1 MSSTLDWTK
10 QISEVCL
17 KANRKL
23 AVLRSVKSL
32 SRQTLDRLYELTV
45 RSLIDYALPVYGN
58 TLKQTELL
66 RLENLQYSAAKIV
79 AGAFNFTSRDK
90 LNKEL
95 GWEPIKKRCD
105 ILSLNIFH
113 KIHRYETRPLIRCC
127 MPTPDIQQKYPSR
140 SKGGYIPFKKLNSK
154 FDKSFF
160 PHTTILWNN
169 LPKHVKCKD
178 VVDFKLYIKT
188 ELKPPRYKHFARG
201 NKYSN
206 SLLTKIRVGRSE
218 LNLHRFTIGL
228 VDSPQC
234 DCLFREESSSHYFLD
249 CFLYSNER
257 QTMFGLFE
265 HYIPKFTNFNKTRK
279 LDIILNGYEIQNEDF
294 LSLNTTLTIAV
305 QNFILHTKRFC

>member
-1 MSSTLDWTK
+1 MKFSLAAASFSFLWVTQLF
-10 QISEVCL
+10 QVGL
-17 KANRKL
+17 KWN
-23 AVLRSVKSL
+23 
-32 SRQTLDRLYELTV
+32 
-45 RSLIDYALPVYGN
+45 N
-58 TLKQTELL
+58 
-66 RLENLQYSAAKIV
+66 
-79 AGAFNFTSRDK
+79 
-90 LNKEL
+90 
-95 GWEPIKKRCD
+95 
-105 ILSLNIFH
+105 
-113 KIHRYETRPLIRCC
+113 
-127 MPTPDIQQKYPSR
+127 
-140 SKGGYIPFKKLNSK
+140 
-154 FDKSFF
+154 
-160 PHTTILWNN
+160 WNN